1 MKKYVIINTISL
13 VLVLFVNYYA
23 QAFGINGNTISK
35 VSNEYNNLFTPASY
49 AFSIWGFIYVAL
61 ILYIV
66 FQVRRVFF
74 NSGSAE
80 FVKQTG
86 YNFAI
91 ANIGNAAWVLAWLYD
106 YILLSVLIMC
116 IILISLIRI
125 ILKTNME
132 RWDAPVKIIAF
143 TWWPV
148 CLYSGWITVA
158 LIANVSAYLTKIGW
172 DRMGISE
179 VIWAIILIVVIV
191 AINLLMITRRSM
203 REFALVGAWGLVA
216 IYVRQKDEIS
226 TLAITALAG
235 AVILVGAATYQAY
248 LNRKTNPFLKLFQ
261 GDK

>member
-13 VLVLFVNYYA
+13 VLALFVNYYA
-23 QAFGINGNTISK
+23 QAFGINENTISE

-49 AFSIWGFIYVAL
+49 AFSIWGFIYIAL
-61 ILYIV
+61 ILYVV

-74 NSGSAE
+74 NSGPAE

-86 YNFAI
+86 YDFAI
-91 ANIGNAAWVLAWLYD
+91 ANVGNAAWVVAWLYD
-106 YILLSVLIMC
+106 YTLLSVLIMC

-143 TWWPV
+143 TWWPI

-172 DRMGISE
+172 DGMGISE
-179 VIWAIILIVVIV
+179 VTWTIILIVVTV
-191 AINLLMITRRSM
+191 AINLLMISRRSM

-216 IYVRQKDEIS
+216 LYVRQKDEIYV
-226 TLAITALAG
+226 LAITALAG
-235 AVILVGAATYQAY
+235 AIILIGAAAYQAY
-248 LNRKTNPFLKLFQ
+248 LNRKTNPFLKSLQ

>member
-1 MKKYVIINTISL
+1 MKKYVIINALSL
-13 VLVLFVNYYA
+13 ALVLFINYYA
-23 QAFGINGNTISK
+23 QAFGMNGNTISE

-49 AFSIWGFIYVAL
+49 AFSIWGFIYIAL

-74 NSGSAE
+74 SSGPAE

-86 YNFAI
+86 YDFAI
-91 ANIGNAAWVLAWLYD
+91 ANIGNAAWVVAWLHD
-106 YILLSVLIMC
+106 YTLLSVLIMC
-116 IILISLIRI
+116 IILIALIRI

-143 TWWPV
+143 TWWPI

-179 VIWAIILIVVIV
+179 VTWTIILIVVTV
-191 AINLLMITRRSM
+191 AINLLMISRRSM
-203 REFALVGAWGLVA
+203 REFALVGAWALVA
-216 IYVRQKDEIS
+216 IYVRHKDEIS
-226 TLAITALAG
+226 TLALTALAG
-235 AVILVGAATYQAY
+235 AIILLGATAYHAY
-248 LNRKTNPFLKLFQ
+248 LNRKANPFLKLF
-261 GDK
+261 

>member
-1 MKKYVIINTISL
+1 NILSL
-13 VLVLFVNYYA
+13 ALVLFINYYA
-23 QAFGINGNTISK
+23 QAFGINGNTISE

-49 AFSIWGFIYVAL
+49 AFSIWGLIYVGL
-61 ILYIV
+61 ITYVV
-66 FQVRRVFF
+66 FQVRRVYFS
-74 NSGSAE
+74 SGPAE

-86 YNFAI
+86 YDFAI
-91 ANIGNAAWVLAWLYD
+91 ANIGNAAWVVAWLYN
-106 YILLSVLIMC
+106 YTLLSVLIMC

-125 ILKTNME
+125 ILKSNME

>member
-1 MKKYVIINTISL
+1 MKKYVIINAISL
-13 VLVLFVNYYA
+13 MLVLFVNYYA
-23 QAFGINGNTISK
+23 QTFGINQNTISE

-61 ILYIV
+61 ILYVV

-74 NSGSAE
+74 NSGPAE

-86 YNFAI
+86 YDFAV
-91 ANIGNAAWVLAWLYD
+91 ANIGNAAWVVAWLYD
-106 YILLSVLIMC
+106 YTLLSVLIMC

-132 RWDAPVKIIAF
+132 HWDAPVKIIAF
-143 TWWPV
+143 TWWPI

-172 DRMGISE
+172 DGMGISE
-179 VIWAIILIVVIV
+179 VTWTIILIVVTV
-191 AINLLMITRRSM
+191 VINLLMITRRSM

-248 LNRKTNPFLKLFQ
+248 LNRKTNPFLKVFQ